1 MLKRTQQCGELV
13 NLSMEPSDQQV
24 DTLRSYVLAM
34 VKDNDDGIG
43 SSQLQELM
51 DIVDEVK
58 CLAWDGNIKTFGQSV
73 EIQSRPTCEK
83 LHVLQDT
90 AL

>member
-13 NLSMEPSDQQV
+13 NLSIEPSDQQV

-34 VKDNDDGIG
+34 VKDNDDRMG

-58 CLAWDGNIKTFGQSV
+58 CFG
-73 EIQSRPTCEK
+73 
-83 LHVLQDT
+83 LGW
-90 AL
+90 